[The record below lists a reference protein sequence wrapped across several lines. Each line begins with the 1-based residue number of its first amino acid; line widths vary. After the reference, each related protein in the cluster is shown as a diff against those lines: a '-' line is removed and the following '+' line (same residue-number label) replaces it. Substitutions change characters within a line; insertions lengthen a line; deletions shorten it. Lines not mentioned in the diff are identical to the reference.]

1 MKSKNI
7 SKAKKNELS
16 LNDTEQ
22 SILLDTIY
30 DGEVPSQA
38 IKDQLKVSLR
48 TFYKYLEKNP
58 KFKSEFDKAQ
68 EIGIKV
74 LVEKMLQIFNTNP
87 THIENNELL
96 FLREKQ
102 SFLKWIA
109 PRVSSLFTEKQKI
122 DIKSD
127 SKIQISWEE
136 NSEDILDISE
146 NVLEVTP
153 PDIPNKGN

>member
-127 SKIQISWEE
+127 SKIQISWED